1 MPIVPIRIDVPPTGI
16 EVTGEGTSPTDKEM
30 AEEMAA
36 RQEFLGRVSPTL
48 ASLPSRPPRR
58 AGNVTRVE
66 LLGTDVWSKMN
77 HYLLLVSV
85 DIGDPD
91 IDLGSLLPPGSDF
104 SVIGSYAPLES
115 WPNDSAES

>member
-16 EVTGEGTSPTDKEM
+16 EVTGDGTSPTDEEM
-30 AEEMAA
+30 AEEKAA
-36 RQEFLGRVSPTL
+36 RQEFLDRVSPTL

-58 AGNVTRVE
+58 AGNVSRVE

-85 DIGDPD
+85 DIGEPD
-91 IDLGSLLPPGSDF
+91 IDLASLLPPGSDF

-115 WPNDSAES
+115 WADESA

>member
-16 EVTGEGTSPTDKEM
+16 EVTGDGTSPSDEEM
-30 AEEMAA
+30 AEELAA
-36 RQEFLGRVSPTL
+36 RQEFLDRVSPTL
-48 ASLPSRPPRR
+48 ASLPSRPARR
-58 AGNVTRVE
+58 AGNVSRVE

-91 IDLGSLLPPGSDF
+91 IDLASLLAPGSDF
-104 SVIGSYAPLES
+104 SVIGSYASLES
-115 WPNDSAES
+115 WPNDSAER